1 MIHVLATIEV
11 KPGQRDAF
19 LAEFKNLVPKVR
31 AEKGCIEYAPT
42 VDVASGLGVQPEVR
56 SDVVVVVE
64 KWTDLSAL
72 HAHTHA
78 PHMIEFR
85 SKVKDLQTG
94 LTLHVTH
101 PA

>member
-1 MIHVLATIEV
+1 MIHVIATIEV
-11 KPGQRDAF
+11 QPGQRDAF
-19 LAEFKNLVPKVR
+19 VAEFKQLVPKVR

-42 VDVASGLGVQPEVR
+42 VDVASGMAVQPAVR
-56 SDVVVVVE
+56 PDVVVVVE

-85 SKVKDLQTG
+85 EKVKHLQTG
-94 LTLHVTH
+94 LILHVTQ